1 MLFILFKYFAQFKS
15 ICFLWLNTR
24 IKQIRCLNKIFEDE
38 NKILKSKLCTRGYKV
53 FTMQSAIDV
62 TSRHETFFQF
72 KEKTQKRRV
81 PLVTTYHPDLMK
93 LSIIPRND
101 LPICSLTIECQTS
114 SKIHKWMRLNAQ
126 GTLAHSN
133 ESKTKQPIVLFPGF
147 PSRPTLVLSKVKTTK
162 HGGRNGYCRHV
173 VFHFM
178 N

>member
-1 MLFILFKYFAQFKS
+1 MLFILFKYFAHFKS

-101 LPICSLTIECQTS
+101 LPICS
-114 SKIHKWMRLNAQ
+114 RLNAQ

-162 HGGRNGYCRHV
+162 HGGRNGYCRYV